1 MHEFKLNLNRFTLS
15 HVQHVQG
22 SNRKH
27 LLSMRGCLH
36 PALVRYHNN
45 NNIQFVTTPFFE
57 DILASYALE
66 ILLSDHTSTID
77 PFIK

>member
-22 SNRKH
+22 SNRKY

-36 PALVRYHNN
+36 HNN

-57 DILASYALE
+57 DILALYALE
-66 ILLSDHTSTID
+66 IRLFMLHILNLSLND
-77 PFIK
+77 FK